1 MHTERAKL
9 WHVKKKKSRPN
20 WPQISCHRY
29 RILITGG
36 SGFEKN
42 KSNQIFIY
50 FLYDKDPC
58 EAKSHL
64 LINKHLGVDLKHYNN
79 YKAFIEHP
87 NGMDDIYEN
96 IEEYNLRKVKY

>member
-9 WHVKKKKSRPN
+9 QHVKKKKSRPN

-29 RILITGG
+29 RILIIGG

-58 EAKSHL
+58 EAKSQL

>member
-9 WHVKKKKSRPN
+9 QHGKKKKSRPN

-29 RILITGG
+29 RILIIGG

-42 KSNQIFIY
+42 KCNQIFIY

-58 EAKSHL
+58 EAKSQV

-79 YKAFIEHP
+79 YKAFIEHT